1 MCVCVCLCVRVYVC
15 MYACIYRFRW
25 NADNHSFILD
35 DRATKMG
42 VKLYRDM
49 VNLGTQFTCFT
60 GPTITIQKQ
69 KARRLARS
77 ATDI

>member
-1 MCVCVCLCVRVYVC
+1 MYVC
-15 MYACIYRFRW
+15 TYIYIYACIYRFRW
-25 NADNHSFILD
+25 NKDNHTFILD
-35 DRATKMG
+35 EARGTKMG

-60 GPTITIQKQ
+60 GPTIKIQTQ

-77 ATDI
+77 ATCISSEV